1 MKQRLLPLFALLAA
15 CADAS
20 AHGSIQ
26 GIDHFSGG
34 LLHPL
39 VEPTHLIALV
49 ALGLLLGQR
58 GIARAEAA
66 LFSFAG
72 GVTVGLLCAG
82 FGVTIDSDLPLLA
95 LATLTGLLVAISPT
109 LPTIVYAA
117 IAALLGAGVGV
128 ASNPESYAG
137 TAMLAALAGAGLGAS
152 LWLIVVTAIVGLL
165 QKPWLRILVRVVG
178 SWASA
183 ASILVLALWVSG
195 KHVAAPAA
203 AVQPDAIVRMDTS
216 R

>member
-1 MKQRLLPLFALLAA
+1 VRRSFPLAALLVA
-15 CADAS
+15 CGDAS

-34 LLHPL
+34 ILHPL

-66 LFSFAG
+66 LFAFAAG
-72 GVTVGLLCAG
+72 LVLGLLCAG
-82 FGVTIDSDLPLLA
+82 FGWTLDTDLPLLA
-95 LATLTGLLVAISPT
+95 IAMLSGILVAMSLV
-109 LPTIVYAA
+109 LPGFIYAA
-117 IAALLGAGVGV
+117 IAALIGAGIGV
-128 ASNPESYAG
+128 ASNPEAYAAS
-137 TAMLAALAGAGLGAS
+137 AMLAALGGAGIGAM
-152 LWLIVVTAIVGLL
+152 LWLLNLVAIVNMMK
-165 QKPWLRILVRVVG
+165 KPWLRILVRVVG

-183 ASILVLALWVSG
+183 SSILVLALWISG
-195 KHVAAPAA
+195 KHPAPPGADA
-203 AVQPDAIVRMDTS
+203 KADAVVRMDTT